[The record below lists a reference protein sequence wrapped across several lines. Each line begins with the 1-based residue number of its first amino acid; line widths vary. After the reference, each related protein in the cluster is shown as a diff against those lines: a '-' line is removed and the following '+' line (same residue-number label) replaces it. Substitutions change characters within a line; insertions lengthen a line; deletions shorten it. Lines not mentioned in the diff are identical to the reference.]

1 MSKNKTVLGKG
12 LGALIPGA
20 ETERT
25 EPVDISTL
33 IEERVV
39 DVPYLEI
46 GLISPNPFQPR
57 KDFPET
63 ELEELTAS
71 IREHGII
78 QPVTVRKEA
87 GGKYMLIAGERR
99 LRAAERAGLRKIPA
113 FVLDVDSD
121 RKMLELSII
130 ENVQRQ
136 DLNPIEEA
144 ESFKRLIDECGLRQ
158 DEVAERISKDRTT
171 VSNFLRLL
179 KLPVEIKDSL
189 RKGELGMGH
198 AKAIMVVP
206 EPEHQI
212 DLWRAAVKDNY
223 SVRRLEE
230 LARRAATD
238 IAVTRGVPAR
248 KKTGR
253 PLKTSVPGASGVYT
267 PVETELK
274 QKFKTQVRIRTKT
287 ESSGEIAIEY
297 YSTDE
302 LERLAELLLS
312 IRGE

>member
-1 MSKNKTVLGKG
+1 MSKNKMVLGKG

-20 ETERT
+20 ESRSA
-25 EPVDISTL
+25 EPVDVSTL

-39 DVPYLEI
+39 DVPYIEI
-46 GLISPNPFQPR
+46 SQISPNPFQPR
-57 KDFPET
+57 KDFPEA

-78 QPVTVRKEA
+78 QPVTVRR
-87 GGKYMLIAGERR
+87 GVDGRYTLVAGERR
-99 LRAAERAGLRKIPA
+99 LRASERAGLRKIPV
-113 FVLDVDSD
+113 FILDVDSD

-179 KLPVEIKDSL
+179 KLPDEIKSSL

-206 EPEHQI
+206 EPEQQI

-230 LARRAATD
+230 LARRAATE
-238 IAVTRGVPAR
+238 IAVTTGVPAR

-253 PLKTSVPGASGVYT
+253 PLKSPVTAASGAYT
-267 PVETELK
+267 PIETELK

-287 ESSGEIAIEY
+287 ESSGEIAIEF